1 MAARARTRRSSGAPR
16 WPRTF
21 PTTRRSTARKPRSA
35 RSRLCSRVSPWCR
48 ACRNTMPTSASPAD
62 RVLVALDVSSLD
74 EADSLLGRLDGTL
87 TGCKIGSQLFTAA
100 GPAAIETARTRG
112 FRVFLDLKF
121 HDIPNTVG
129 LAVREA
135 TRLGVFMLNI
145 HASGGLAMAR
155 AAAEAATKAAG
166 DFAIPRP
173 LCLGVTVLTSLDR
186 RALQREVGVPTSVES
201 HVLHLAALAREAGLD
216 GCVASP
222 QEISPLRLAMG
233 PRWVIVMLGIRWE
246 KAAETPGAS
255 RPDDQVR
262 VATPRRALAAGADYL
277 VVGRPISAASD
288 PAKAA
293 AAIVAELS
301 AP

>member
-1 MAARARTRRSSGAPR
+1 MI
-16 WPRTF
+16 
-21 PTTRRSTARKPRSA
+21 
-35 RSRLCSRVSPWCR
+35 
-48 ACRNTMPTSASPAD
+48 
-62 RVLVALDVSSLD
+62 ALDVPSLD
-74 EADSLLGRLDGTL
+74 AADSLLGRLDGTL

-100 GPAAIETARTRG
+100 GPAAIETARKRG

-233 PRWVIVMLGIRWE
+233 PRWVIVTPGIRWE
-246 KAAETPGAS
+246 KAAEAPGAS

-277 VVGRPISAASD
+277 VVGRPISAAND

-293 AAIVAELS
+293 AAIVAELN